1 MASVSP
7 AAARAAH
14 SAAGPSP
21 CSANSSTSSRA
32 AKSDAEDRR
41 SVRLT
46 LSAAGLAAQQAM
58 RAEVRALNEQALAG
72 LSAKEQ
78 AQLAEL
84 LGRVKANLDAQE

>member
-1 MASVSP
+1 M
-7 AAARAAH
+7 
-14 SAAGPSP
+14 
-21 CSANSSTSSRA
+21 
-32 AKSDAEDRR
+32 
-41 SVRLT
+41 RLT